1 MEELIKTLFRI
12 DKKGMKSMNTKVNFA
27 GIEMKNPVTVASG
40 TFGYGREY
48 ADFFDLGKL
57 GAIITKGTSL
67 RPKSGNK
74 PSRVCETP
82 SGMLNSIGLQNPG
95 VEYFANN
102 DLPYLRKF
110 DTKIIVNA
118 CGSSIDEYVE
128 LCKILNDLDIDGVE
142 LNLSCPNV
150 KEGCM
155 AFGNTYEGV
164 KKVTSEVRKVLDKPL
179 IVKLTSNVTDI
190 AGIAKGVED
199 GGADAVSLINTL
211 LAMKIDIYKRKPVL
225 ANNTGGLSGPAIRPV
240 AVRMVYQVAQ
250 AVNIPIMGLGGIVSG
265 EDAIEFMLAGATTV
279 SIGAGNFID
288 PYTSVKTVEGIEEYM
303 RKCNIED
310 INDIIGKV
318 EMN

>member
-1 MEELIKTLFRI
+1 
-12 DKKGMKSMNTKVNFA
+12 MNTKVNFA

-40 TFGYGREY
+40 TFGYGREFSN
-48 ADFFDLGKL
+48 FFDLGKL

-67 RPKSGNK
+67 KPKSGNK
-74 PSRVCETP
+74 PPRVCETA

-95 VEYFANN
+95 VEYFAEN
-102 DLPYLRKF
+102 DLPNLRKY

-128 LCKILNDLDIDGVE
+128 LCKILNTLDIDGVE

-164 KKVTSEVRKVLDKPL
+164 RKVTSSVREVLQKPL
-179 IVKLTSNVTDI
+179 IVKLTPNVTNI
-190 AGIAKGVED
+190 AEIAKGVED

-211 LAMKIDIYKRKPVL
+211 LGMKIDINTRRPVL
-225 ANNTGGLSGPAIRPV
+225 ANNTGGISGPAIKPV
-240 AVRMVYQVAQ
+240 AVRMVYQVSQ
-250 AVNIPIMGLGGIVSG
+250 AVKIPIMGLGGIMNG
-265 EDAIEFMLAGATTV
+265 EDAIEFMLAGASV
-279 SIGAGNFID
+279 ISIGAGNFVD
-288 PYTSVKTVEGIEEYM
+288 PYASIKTIEGIEEYM
-303 RKCNIED
+303 KKNNIEN
-310 INDIIGKV
+310 ITDIIGKV

>member
-1 MEELIKTLFRI
+1 
-12 DKKGMKSMNTKVNFA
+12 MNTKVNFA
-27 GIEMKNPVTVASG
+27 GIEMKNSVTVASG

-48 ADFFDLGKL
+48 SDFFDLGKL

-67 RPKSGNK
+67 KPKSGNK

-102 DLPYLRKF
+102 DLPFLRKF

-128 LCKILNDLDIDGVE
+128 LCKILNNLDIDGVE

-179 IVKLTSNVTDI
+179 IVKLTPNVTDI

-288 PYTSVKTVEGIEEYM
+288 PYTSVKVVEGIEEYM
-303 RKCNIED
+303 RKCNVED

>member
-1 MEELIKTLFRI
+1 
-12 DKKGMKSMNTKVNFA
+12 MNTKVNFA

-102 DLPYLRKF
+102 DLPFLRKF
-110 DTKIIVNA
+110 NTKIIVNA

-128 LCKILNDLDIDGVE
+128 LCKILNNLDIDGVE

-179 IVKLTSNVTDI
+179 IVKLTPNVTDI

-265 EDAIEFMLAGATTV
+265 EDAIEFMLAGATTI

-288 PYTSVKTVEGIEEYM
+288 PYTSVKVVEGIEEYM
-303 RKCNIED
+303 KKCNVED

>member
-1 MEELIKTLFRI
+1 
-12 DKKGMKSMNTKVNFA
+12 MNTKENFA

-48 ADFFDLGKL
+48 SGFFDLGKL

-67 RPKSGNK
+67 KPKSGNK
-74 PSRVCETP
+74 PPRVCETA

-95 VEYFANN
+95 IEYFANN
-102 DLPYLRKF
+102 DLPFLRKF

-118 CGSSIDEYVE
+118 CGSSVDEYVD
-128 LCKILNDLDIDGVE
+128 LCKILNDLDIDAVE

-164 KKVTSEVRKVLDKPL
+164 KKVTSAVRKVLDKPL
-179 IVKLTSNVTDI
+179 IVKLTPNVTDI
-190 AGIAKGVED
+190 ASIAKGVEA

-211 LAMKIDIYKRKPVL
+211 LGMKIDIYKRKPIL
-225 ANNTGGLSGPAIRPV
+225 ANNTGGLSGPAIKPV

-250 AVNIPIMGLGGIVSG
+250 AVNIPIMGLGGIISG
-265 EDAIEFMLAGATTV
+265 EDAIEFLLAGATTI

-288 PYTSVKTVEGIEEYM
+288 PYTSIKTIEGIEEYM
-303 RKCNIED
+303 KKCKIENIT
-310 INDIIGKV
+310 DIIGKV

>member
-1 MEELIKTLFRI
+1 
-12 DKKGMKSMNTKVNFA
+12 MNTKVNFA

-40 TFGYGREY
+40 TFGYGREF

-57 GAIITKGTSL
+57 GAVITKGTSL
-67 RPKSGNK
+67 KPKSGNK
-74 PSRVCETP
+74 PPRICETP

-128 LCKILNDLDIDGVE
+128 LCRILNDLDIDGVE

-179 IVKLTSNVTDI
+179 IVKLTPNVTDI

-250 AVNIPIMGLGGIVSG
+250 AVDIPIMGLGGIMSG

-279 SIGAGNFID
+279 SIGAGNFVE
-288 PYTSVKTVEGIEEYM
+288 PYTSIKTIQGIEEYM
-303 RKCNIED
+303 KKCNIDD
-310 INDIIGKV
+310 INSIIGKV

>member
-1 MEELIKTLFRI
+1 
-12 DKKGMKSMNTKVNFA
+12 MNTKINFA

-48 ADFFDLGKL
+48 SEFFDLGLL
-57 GAIITKGTSL
+57 GAVITKGTSL
-67 RPKSGNK
+67 KPKSGNK
-74 PSRVCETP
+74 PPRVCETA

-128 LCKILNDLDIDGVE
+128 LCKILNTLDIDGVE

-179 IVKLTSNVTDI
+179 IVKLTPNVTDI
-190 AGIAKGVED
+190 ASIAKGVED
-199 GGADAVSLINTL
+199 GGANAVSLINTL
-211 LAMKIDIYKRKPVL
+211 LGMKIDIYKKRPVL
-225 ANNTGGLSGPAIRPV
+225 ANNTGGLSGPAIKPV

-265 EDAIEFMLAGATTV
+265 EDAIEFMLAGATAI

-288 PYTSVKTVEGIEEYM
+288 PYTSIKTIAGIEEYM
-303 RKCNIED
+303 KKCNIEN
-310 INDIIGKV
+310 ISDIIGKV

>member
-1 MEELIKTLFRI
+1 
-12 DKKGMKSMNTKVNFA
+12 MNTKVNFA

-102 DLPYLRKF
+102 DLPFLRKF

-128 LCKILNDLDIDGVE
+128 LCKILNNLDIDGVE

-179 IVKLTSNVTDI
+179 IVKLTPNVTDI

-265 EDAIEFMLAGATTV
+265 EDAIEFMLAGATTI

-288 PYTSVKTVEGIEEYM
+288 PYTSVKVVEGIEEYM
-303 RKCNIED
+303 RKCNVED
-310 INDIIGKV
+310 INEIIGKV

>member
-1 MEELIKTLFRI
+1 
-12 DKKGMKSMNTKVNFA
+12 MNTKVNFA

-102 DLPYLRKF
+102 DLPFLRKF

-128 LCKILNDLDIDGVE
+128 LCKILNNLDIDGVE

-179 IVKLTSNVTDI
+179 IVKLTPNVTDI

-288 PYTSVKTVEGIEEYM
+288 PYTSVKVVEGIEEYM
-303 RKCNIED
+303 KKCNVED

>member
-1 MEELIKTLFRI
+1 
-12 DKKGMKSMNTKVNFA
+12 MNTKVNFA

-48 ADFFDLGKL
+48 AEFFDLGKL
-57 GAIITKGTSL
+57 GAVITKGTSL
-67 RPKSGNK
+67 KPKSGNK

-102 DLPYLRKF
+102 DLPFLRKF

-128 LCKILNDLDIDGVE
+128 LCKILNNLDIDGVE

-179 IVKLTSNVTDI
+179 IVKLTPNVTDI

-288 PYTSVKTVEGIEEYM
+288 PYTSVKVVEGIEEYM